1 MNVIV
6 TGANGFVGS
15 AVCNQL
21 LDEGYDVYAVLRNE
35 SSDITRLSVSD
46 SLHFLYCDMDHYREL
61 PEKLAGR
68 EYKVLYHFAWTG
80 SAGPLRGDE
89 NVQLDNIRNSCDLI
103 RSCEKLNCHRFV
115 FASSIMEYE
124 INAAM
129 AADGKIGI
137 NTIYSTAKMTADY
150 MLRAIAGSLGI
161 DYIRGVISNIYGPG
175 EKSPRLINTSLRKL
189 LTGEHCAFSAGEQF
203 YDFIYI
209 SDAAKEFT
217 AIGRK
222 GINNHTY
229 YIGSLNPKPLKEFLC
244 EMRDQVDPNIEIG
257 LGEIPF
263 NGISLSYKEFDI
275 EAVKNDT
282 GYEPETTFAEGIQ
295 KTVDWIRKDIMNS
308 NTSVRKSGDCPKTRT

>member
-35 SSDITRLSVSD
+35 SSDVSCLSVND
-46 SLHFLYCDMDHYREL
+46 RLHFLYCDMNRYKEL
-61 PEKLAGR
+61 PEKLEDR
-68 EYKVLYHFAWTG
+68 EYDALYHFAWRG

-89 NVQLDNIRNSCDLI
+89 NVQLENIRKSCDLI
-103 RSCEKLNCHRFV
+103 RICGEINCKRFV

-129 AADGKIGI
+129 PADGKIGI

-150 MLRAIAGSLGI
+150 MLRAIAGSFGI

-189 LTGEHCAFSAGEQF
+189 ITGEHCAFSAGEQL

-209 SDAAKEFT
+209 TDAAKEFT
-217 AIGRK
+217 AIGK
-222 GINNHTY
+222 MGINNHTY

-244 EMRDQVDPNIEIG
+244 EMRDQVDPKIEIG
-257 LGEIPF
+257 LGEISF
-263 NGISLSYKEFDI
+263 NGASLSYKEFDV

-282 GYEPETTFAEGIQ
+282 GYVPETSFAEGIQ
-295 KTVDWIRKDIMNS
+295 KTIEWIKENM
-308 NTSVRKSGDCPKTRT
+308 

>member
-35 SSDITRLSVSD
+35 ASDISRLAVNGR
-46 SLHFLYCDMDHYREL
+46 LHFLYCDMDHYKEL
-61 PEKLAGR
+61 PEKLYDRKYEG
-68 EYKVLYHFAWTG
+68 LYHFAWTG

-89 NVQLDNIRNSCDLI
+89 NVQLTNIRNSCDLI
-103 RSCEKLNCHRFV
+103 RICDKIDCKRFV

-150 MLRAIAGSLGI
+150 MLRAIANSLEI

-175 EKSPRLINTSLRKL
+175 EKSPRLVNTSLRKL
-189 LTGEHCAFSAGEQF
+189 LTGEHCAFSAGKQL

-217 AIGRK
+217 AIGKK

-244 EMRDQVDPNIEIG
+244 EMRDQVDPKIEIG

-263 NGISLSYKEFDI
+263 NGVSLSYKEFNV

-282 GYEPETTFAEGIQ
+282 GYVPETSFSEGIQ
-295 KTVDWIRKDIMNS
+295 KTIEWIKEDMKDN
-308 NTSVRKSGDCPKTRT
+308 NTPNKNRGRLSEN